1 MGPKHHSSTCI
12 AALMPQVA
20 SLLALAQV
28 LAGPWMPCPL
38 LRDSSPKAFES
49 GLEDGRDL
57 LIFVAAHGVR
67 KHGGHGGG
75 HGGPLGA
82 RRRLAGISA
91 SARYCAGTSDSVS
104 HSLATWVCSR
114 GLPWGN

>member
-38 LRDSSPKAFES
+38 LR
-49 GLEDGRDL
+49 EDGRDL

-75 HGGPLGA
+75 HVGPLGA